1 MEQFIRDLDATM
13 GKLMEYDK
21 LVERKMNDYGTGKL
35 ITASEIHTIE
45 VVGNHPEANLT
56 ELAEARG
63 MTKGALSKQLSK
75 LEKTGYVSRY
85 RTADNKKEC
94 YFHLTDLGAAAY
106 EGHYNWHEKN
116 DSKTYEKYRKYS
128 QEERQLILEFL
139 GIYIDHLKRYL

>member
-1 MEQFIRDLDATM
+1 MEQFVRDLDATM

-45 VVGNHPEANLT
+45 AVGNHPEANLT

-75 LEKTGYVSRY
+75 LEKSGHVRRY

-94 YFHLTDLGAAAY
+94 YFELTELGTAAY
-106 EGHYNWHEKN
+106 EGHYIRHEKY
-116 DSKTYEKYRKYS
+116 DRQTHEKYRAYS
-128 QEERQLILEFL
+128 KEERRLILEFL
-139 GIYIDHLKRYL
+139 GVYIEHLKNYL